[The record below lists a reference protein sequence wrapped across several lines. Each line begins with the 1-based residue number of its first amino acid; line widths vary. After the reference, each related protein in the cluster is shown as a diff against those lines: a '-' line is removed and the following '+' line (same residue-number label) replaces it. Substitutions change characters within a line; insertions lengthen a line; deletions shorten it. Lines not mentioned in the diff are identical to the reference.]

1 MAKNFELTRNEII
14 RTAFENC
21 RAAIDGEELSAE
33 NLQKGARAL
42 NTLLKFWQA
51 QGFHLWKLPEA
62 WLFTNI
68 GQAKYML
75 GENGALASDHIIEA
89 VLDADASKD
98 DTTLSLDGDLP
109 SVGDYI
115 CIVLDNG
122 CFMDAKVLSVSS
134 NIVTIDKALIY
145 SASEG
150 NKVWFFTALLSRPL
164 KITQARRYIIGG
176 SEIEMQYMENEEYFA
191 LPQKDQMGTP
201 VSYTYVPT
209 LEQGTLY
216 LWNTPI
222 DKNIIIKFTYEKEF
236 DVLENSKDVPDV
248 ADEWVEPLIWE
259 LSYRLSAFLGL
270 DLNEREWLK
279 AQAKESLETAK
290 CFDNEV
296 GGFQIVPDFR
306 G

>member
-14 RTAFENC
+14 RRAFENC

-33 NLQKGARAL
+33 NLIKGARVL

-62 WLFTNI
+62 WLFTNV
-68 GQAKYML
+68 GQGKYML
-75 GENGALASDHIIEA
+75 GKNGALATDSIKEVI
-89 VLDADASKD
+89 LDESAPKD
-98 DTTLSLDGDLP
+98 DTTLTIDGDMP
-109 SVGDYI
+109 NVGDYI
-115 CIVLDNG
+115 CIVMDNG
-122 CFMDAKVLSVSS
+122 CFMAANVTAVSS
-134 NIVTIDKALIY
+134 DTVTINKALEY
-145 SASEG
+145 GASKG
-150 NKVWFFTALLSRPL
+150 NRVWHFSSLLSRPL

-176 SEIEMQYMENEEYFA
+176 SEIEMQYLANEEYFA

-201 VSYTYVPT
+201 VCYSYVPT
-209 LEQGTLY
+209 LGEGTLY
-216 LWNTPI
+216 LWNTPNN
-222 DKNIIIKFTYEKEF
+222 KNIIIKFTYEKEF

-248 ADEWVEPLIWE
+248 ANEWIEPLIWE
-259 LSYRLSAFLGL
+259 LSYRMSAFLGL

-279 AQAKESLETAK
+279 AQAKESLQTAQ

-296 GGFQIVPDFR
+296 GGFQLVPDYR

>member
-14 RTAFENC
+14 RSAFENC

-33 NLQKGARAL
+33 NLQKGARTL
-42 NTLLKFWQA
+42 NTLLRFWQA

-75 GENGALASDHIIEA
+75 GEDGALASDEVKTAQTANAYEA
-89 VLDADASKD
+89 GVTQIVLE
-98 DTTLSLDGDLP
+98 GNLP
-109 SVGDYI
+109 KAGDYI
-115 CIVLDNG
+115 CFITSAGKIFKTTVVSVAGQVVTISNALTADIDEG
-122 CFMDAKVLSVSS
+122 AKV
-134 NIVTIDKALIY
+134 Y
-145 SASEG
+145 H
-150 NKVWFFTALLSRPL
+150 FTNLLSRPL
-164 KITQARRYIIGG
+164 KITQARRYIVGG
-176 SEIEMQYMENEEYFA
+176 SEIEMQYLENEEYFA
-191 LPQKDQMGTP
+191 LPQKDQRGTP
-201 VSYTYVPT
+201 VCYSYVPT
-209 LEQGTLY
+209 LGAGTFY
-216 LWNTPI
+216 LWNTPS
-222 DKNIIIKFTYEKEF
+222 DNNIIIKFTYEKEF
-236 DVLENSKDVPDV
+236 DILENSKDVPDV
-248 ADEWVEPLIWE
+248 ADEWIEPLIWE

-279 AQAKESLETAK
+279 AQAKESLQTAK